1 MILFFDTSALLKLF
15 IREQHSEAV
24 CKASKAASL
33 KVVSQLT
40 WVEMCAALGLKQRT
54 RQIDAPQA
62 TRALQELRDEWD
74 RYSKLAVDQALI
86 FTAGELALTF
96 GLRAYDSL
104 QLASA
109 QRAHSQ
115 TGNTLAFACFDKQLN
130 EAAVAL
136 GIPTLSPPPDSSGG
150 KPM

>member
-15 IREQHSEAV
+15 VREQHSEAI
-24 CKASKAASL
+24 CEAANTTSL
-33 KVVSQLT
+33 IVVSQLT

-62 TRALQELRDEWD
+62 IQALQELRDEWD
-74 RYSKLAVDQALI
+74 RYSKLAVDQTLI
-86 FTAGELALTF
+86 STAGELALTF

-115 TGNTLAFACFDKQLN
+115 AGNTLAFVCFDKQLN
-130 EAAVAL
+130 AAATAL
-136 GIPTLSPPPDSSGG
+136 GINTLN
-150 KPM
+150 PM

>member
-15 IREQHSEAV
+15 VSEQHSESI
-24 CKASKAASL
+24 CEASRTASL
-33 KVVSQLT
+33 IVVSQLT
-40 WVEMCAALGLKQRT
+40 WVEVCAALGLKQRS

-62 TRALQELRDEWD
+62 TQALQELRDEWD

-86 FTAGELALTF
+86 ITAVELALSF

-115 TGNTLAFACFDKQLN
+115 AGNTLAFACFDKQLN
-130 EAAVAL
+130 AAAIAL
-136 GIPTLSPPPDSSGG
+136 GIKTLNQ
-150 KPM
+150 